1 MSETHRDAAE
11 AALLEAMRNPVMS
24 ADQWFRAA
32 QIHTLLAIEA
42 QLARV
47 VEQSDLVDLRKSS

>member
-24 ADQWFRAA
+24 ADQWFQAA

-47 VEQSDLVDLRKSS
+47 VEQRDPVDLRAS

>member
-47 VEQSDLVDLRKSS
+47 VEQSDPVWLRESS

>member
-47 VEQSDLVDLRKSS
+47 VERAYQVDLGASS